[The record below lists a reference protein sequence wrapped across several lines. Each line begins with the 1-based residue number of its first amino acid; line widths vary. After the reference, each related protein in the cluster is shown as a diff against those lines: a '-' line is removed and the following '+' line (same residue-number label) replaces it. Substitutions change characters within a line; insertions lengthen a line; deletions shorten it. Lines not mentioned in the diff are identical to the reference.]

1 MDGSARYYTP
11 LKIVGYVV
19 LALMAV
25 AILYAGYI
33 TLTHWTGIG
42 V

>member
-1 MDGSARYYTP
+1 MSRAAYYTP
-11 LKIVGYVV
+11 LKVVSYVV
-19 LALMAV
+19 LALMTG

-33 TLTHWTGIG
+33 TLTHWAGIG

>member
-1 MDGSARYYTP
+1 MHGARYYTP
-11 LKIVGYVV
+11 LKIVGFVV

-25 AILYAGYI
+25 AVIYSAYI
-33 TLTHWTGIG
+33 TVTHWTGIG

>member
-1 MDGSARYYTP
+1 MHGAQFYTP
-11 LKIVGYVV
+11 IKFVGYFV
-19 LALMAV
+19 LALMLL
-25 AILYAGYI
+25 AIGWGAYI